1 MSDQRRS
8 IDIHAHFY
16 PEAYLRLI
24 EKHGARY
31 SAGCDMSNPDE
42 FVIDTGWQLVPPL
55 PRRFMDI
62 DMRVAEMDEVG
73 VGVHALSLTLPMV
86 GFAHDE
92 FALQLCEA
100 FNDSCVEA
108 HQKYPDRLFGFA
120 ALPWHLPDLA
130 CKELD
135 RIAEFPGIKGAYSA
149 TRIIDRELD
158 NEAFFPIYERLENLG
173 LHLFLHPVQVI
184 DPKRLQSYYLT
195 NLLGNPFESAI
206 AASHLIFGGVL
217 DRFPRLEVCL
227 PHAGGAFPYLVGRLD
242 HGSRVRPENKHMTKH
257 PFEYL
262 RRFHYDTI
270 SHSADALE
278 YLIKIVGSDRV
289 MMGSDYCFDMGHE
302 HPVEVVTGHP
312 TLKEEDQQNILCGNA
327 ERLLNLSG

>member
-1 MSDQRRS
+1 MS
-8 IDIHAHFY
+8 
-16 PEAYLRLI
+16 E
-24 EKHGARY
+24 
-31 SAGCDMSNPDE
+31 
-42 FVIDTGWQLVPPL
+42 
-55 PRRFMDI
+55 RFEGI
-62 DMRVAEMDEVG
+62 F
-73 VGVHALSLTLPMV
+73 T
-86 GFAHDE
+86 HD
-92 FALQLCEA
+92 
-100 FNDSCVEA
+100 
-108 HQKYPDRLFGFA
+108 
-120 ALPWHLPDLA
+120 
-130 CKELD
+130 
-135 RIAEFPGIKGAYSA
+135 
-149 TRIIDRELD
+149 
-158 NEAFFPIYERLENLG
+158 
-173 LHLFLHPVQVI
+173 FL
-184 DPKRLQSYYLT
+184 KR

-227 PHAGGAFPYLVGRLD
+227 PHAGGAFPYLVWRLD